1 MHVGAWVYLVW
12 PIIVHGILCTCDS
25 VCVCG
30 RGGGRWMGGRGGG
43 AHALRELLFLGRLS
57 QRTFEDPS
65 RLQSVKSIE
74 EEP

>member
-1 MHVGAWVYLVW
+1 MAYYVRV
-12 PIIVHGILCTCDS
+12 T
-25 VCVCG
+25 VCVCV
-30 RGGGRWMGGRGGG
+30 GGGGGG
-43 AHALRELLFLGRLS
+43 PVDGWQVLFLGRLS